1 MEEQEFN
8 SHMIK
13 TKFVTYDINELF
25 ELIMDFEEKLIVWAD
40 ENITATWDVNVYIGE
55 YEYIIEVLVKDDTD
69 EKEEEKE
76 D

>member
-1 MEEQEFN
+1 
-8 SHMIK
+8 MIK